1 MDDAD
6 SKTLF
11 SSSMSLIVL
20 RSIISKGSSHRS
32 QSATL
37 NADDV
42 APNKAA
48 SPDDAAWEDE
58 EEEEEEGAVEGIAV
72 DVRVDDAFEK
82 LVDIT
87 EEGGRTL
94 RALSRVLG

>member
-1 MDDAD
+1 
-6 SKTLF
+6 
-11 SSSMSLIVL
+11 MSLIVL

-48 SPDDAAWEDE
+48 SLDDAAWEDE
-58 EEEEEEGAVEGIAV
+58 EEEEEEVGAVEGIAV

-94 RALSRVLG
+94 RALSRVFG